1 MNKLAAHVEELT
13 GRFKIKVKKLRAV
26 RGASLVGYAE
36 PEDKV
41 ILISPVRGEISY
53 IVALHEIG
61 HVVGEG
67 NNRMELSREG
77 AAWKWAVQNS
87 IIPINARMRKK
98 ITDCAMGYYLDA
110 EDWELPHKE
119 HVFWNFVYG
128 RF

>member
-61 HVVGEG
+61 HVVAEIANAILFLASDDASFITGEILNVNG
-67 NNRMELSREG
+67 GSFM
-77 AAWKWAVQNS
+77 V
-87 IIPINARMRKK
+87 
-98 ITDCAMGYYLDA
+98 
-110 EDWELPHKE
+110 
-119 HVFWNFVYG
+119 
-128 RF
+128 